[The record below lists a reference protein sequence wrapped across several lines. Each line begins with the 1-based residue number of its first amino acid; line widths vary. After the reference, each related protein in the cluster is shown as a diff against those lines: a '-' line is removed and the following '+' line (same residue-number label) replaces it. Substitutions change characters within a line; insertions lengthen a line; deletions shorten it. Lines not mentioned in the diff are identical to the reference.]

1 MSISSTTATDI
12 DTLAEMVTAANTIAA
27 TQGETIGFQFGGN
40 TYVFTENGVGAT
52 ADILVE
58 LTAVTGVAGLSL
70 IDVLD
75 PQLGSGF
82 VVIG

>member
-40 TYVFTENGVGAT
+40 TYVFTENAT
-52 ADILVE
+52 DDILVE

-70 IDVLD
+70 IDDLD